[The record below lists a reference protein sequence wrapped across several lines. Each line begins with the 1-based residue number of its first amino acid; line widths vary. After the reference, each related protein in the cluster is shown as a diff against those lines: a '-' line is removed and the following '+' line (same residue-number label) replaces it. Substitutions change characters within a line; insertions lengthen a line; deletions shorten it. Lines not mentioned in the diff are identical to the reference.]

1 MKTSLS
7 VTDTARNFS
16 DIINRVAYKGERF
29 VLLKGKKA
37 VAEIS
42 PVKTGRPLA
51 ELQEVLESLPELPAD
66 ELEELARDLE
76 KIRGLSQKEDGVA
89 DPWEY

>member
-16 DIINRVAYKGERF
+16 DIINRVTYKGEKF
-29 VLLKGKKA
+29 ILLKGKKA

-42 PVKTGRPLA
+42 PVKTGRPLS
-51 ELQEVLESLPELPAD
+51 ELQEVLESLPALSSD
-66 ELEELARDLE
+66 ELEDFATDLE
-76 KIRGLSQKEDGVA
+76 RIRGLCQKDDGVT
-89 DPWEY
+89 DPWES

>member
-29 VLLKGKKA
+29 ILLKGKKA

-42 PVKTGRPLA
+42 PVKTGRPLS
-51 ELQEVLESLPELPAD
+51 ELQGVLDSLPDLPAD
-66 ELEELARDLE
+66 ELEEFATDLDL
-76 KIRGLSQKEDGVA
+76 IRGLCQKNDGVT
-89 DPWEY
+89 DPWES

>member
-16 DIINRVAYKGERF
+16 EIISRVAYKGERF
-29 VLLKGKKA
+29 ILIKGKKA

-42 PVKTGRPLA
+42 PVRNGRPLS
-51 ELQEVLESLPELPAD
+51 ELKGVLESLPPLSPAEIKEFVD
-66 ELEELARDLE
+66 DLE
-76 KIRGLSQKEDGVA
+76 AVRGHETETSGVKN
-89 DPWEY
+89 PWEF